1 MSVWLA
7 PLCQKVSEGVMHNK
21 NRVAVNTPKLHLS
34 ANIQHGVN
42 VPGLLMSQQIV
53 SDIVFVKIFKLRR
66 G

>member
-1 MSVWLA
+1 
-7 PLCQKVSEGVMHNK
+7 MHNK
-21 NRVAVNTPKLHLS
+21 NRVAVNTPRLHLS